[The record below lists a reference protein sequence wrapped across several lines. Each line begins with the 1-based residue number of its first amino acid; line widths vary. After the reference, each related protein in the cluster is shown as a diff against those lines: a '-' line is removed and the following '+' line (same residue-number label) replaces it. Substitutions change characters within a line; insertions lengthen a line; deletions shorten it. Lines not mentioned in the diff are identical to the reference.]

1 MSQDAAG
8 HWLDAAGR
16 HPLLTAAE
24 ELHLGAMLRAWQ
36 DHPDGPDQAPAAIVR
51 RGRRARDRMVAAN
64 LRLVAHVARAM
75 RRGMGAHVTDADLAD
90 LLQAGAMGLM
100 RGAERFDP
108 ARGYKFSTF
117 AYWWIRQGISRWCDS
132 SSRTIRPPSTHAAK
146 LGRLG
151 RIGRQL
157 EQELGRQPSR
167 AELAEALGMSLSELA
182 LVLSTGIPCRS
193 LDAPITRNADDP
205 SPLVEMLA
213 APQPPEDPQ
222 LQELRARV
230 AALPVQQARII
241 TLRWGL
247 DGKGARTLKALGT
260 AEGLSIAQV
269 KAQLAEAEA
278 TLRQEPVGKLLAEPR
293 QLLLSLPTLN
303 NSRKER

>member
-1 MSQDAAG
+1 
-8 HWLDAAGR
+8 
-16 HPLLTAAE
+16 
-24 ELHLGAMLRAWQ
+24 
-36 DHPDGPDQAPAAIVR
+36 
-51 RGRRARDRMVAAN
+51 
-64 LRLVAHVARAM
+64 
-75 RRGMGAHVTDADLAD
+75 MGANVSDADVPD

-117 AYWWIRQGISRWCDS
+117 AYWWIRQGISRWCDT

-167 AELAEALGMSLSELA
+167 AELAEALGMSLADLA
-182 LVLSTGIPCRS
+182 LVLSTGVPCRS
-193 LDAPITRNADDP
+193 LDAPISRSSADDP

-222 LQELRARV
+222 LQELRTRV
-230 AALPVQQARII
+230 AALPVQQARLV

-247 DGKGARTLKALGT
+247 DGKPARTLKALAT
-260 AEGLSIAQV
+260 AESLTVGQI
-269 KAQLAEAEA
+269 KTQLAKAEA
-278 TLRQEPVGKLLAEPR
+278 TLRGEPAGKLLAEPR
-293 QLLLSLPTLN
+293 QLWLSLSTLKPPAPQPPK
-303 NSRKER
+303 RDDDQQAAG